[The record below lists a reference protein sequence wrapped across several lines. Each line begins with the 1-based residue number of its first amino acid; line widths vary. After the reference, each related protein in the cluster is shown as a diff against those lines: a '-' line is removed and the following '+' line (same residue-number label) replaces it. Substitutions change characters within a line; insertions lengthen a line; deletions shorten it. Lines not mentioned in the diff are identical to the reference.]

1 MFNPVAFFAAINAA
15 FGTAETF
22 EQALVTS
29 ITASETALGPGNGA
43 AKLELAKTVLQAF
56 ALQTSAAAT
65 LVQTFEAPLTAV
77 INAIVAAKQ
86 ALGQFVT
93 AEKAAIAAA
102 EAAVK

>member
-1 MFNPVAFFAAINAA
+1 MFNPIAFFAAINAA

-29 ITASETALGPGNGA
+29 ITAAETALGPGTGT
-43 AKLELAKTVLQAF
+43 AKLELAKTLLQAF
-56 ALQTSAAAT
+56 ALQTAAANS
-65 LVQTFEAPLTAV
+65 LVQTFEAPLTAA

-102 EAAVK
+102 GTSV